1 MPKFGFARLLYFI
14 LLTGAFLAFG
24 IDHAEAEEGLASWYG
39 PGVEGR
45 TTASGEP
52 YDPNDYTAAHKTLP
66 FGTDLM
72 VSYGPRSLPVT
83 VNDRGPFVGTRELD
97 LSQAAA
103 RDLGLIPAGVDY
115 VEYDIIGS
123 LGPDPSQGIA
133 QQPVPSQ
140 GTAQQ
145 PGFPQGAAQQPGA
158 SQRVAQQ
165 PDLSQGAAQQ
175 PELTQD
181 DGNYLAGYP
190 DYSGSYPAAQD
201 EASGGS
207 YIVQPGDT
215 LSQIAT
221 QLGVPVDY
229 LAGYNGITD
238 PNLIYGGQPLYF
250 LQILEKD
257 PAGGVGGDRTTDDA
271 AIYNP
276 VQMENNA
283 TTAGLDV
290 AGDDSLTA
298 EGDIA
303 PGSSSEDGEPWA
315 PTGAGILDGAGISE
329 DVPLLPT
336 NSVWEGGR

>member
-1 MPKFGFARLLYFI
+1 MPKFGFARLLCFV

-24 IDHAEAEEGLASWYG
+24 IEHAEAEEGLASWYG
-39 PGVEGR
+39 PGFEGR
-45 TTASGEP
+45 VTASGEP
-52 YDPNDYTAAHKTLP
+52 YDPNDYTAAHETLP
-66 FGTDLM
+66 FGTDLI
-72 VSYGPRSLPVT
+72 VNYGPRSVPVT

-115 VEYDIIGS
+115 VDYDIIGG
-123 LGPDPSQGIA
+123 LALDPSQRMS

-140 GTAQQ
+140 RAAQQ
-145 PGFPQGAAQQPGA
+145 PGFSQGA
-158 SQRVAQQ
+158 AQQ

-181 DGNYLAGYP
+181 DGSYLAGYP

-201 EASGGS
+201 EANGGT
-207 YIVQPGDT
+207 YVVQPGDT

-221 QLGVPVDY
+221 RLGVPVDY
-229 LAGYNGITD
+229 LVGYNGITD
-238 PNLIYGGQPLYF
+238 PNLIYSGQPLYF

-257 PAGGVGGDRTTDDA
+257 PVGVGGDRTTDDA

-290 AGDDSLTA
+290 AGDDGLTA
-298 EGDIA
+298 EGEIA
-303 PGSSSEDGEPWA
+303 PGSASEDGELWV
-315 PTGAGILDGAGISE
+315 PTGAGILDGVGISE
-329 DVPLLPT
+329 DVHLLPT
-336 NSVWEGGR
+336 NSV